1 MSRMAS
7 VAVPAGGAHLLPR
20 VSVAVVVAGFVA
32 AVVALAEVVGAGAW
46 WLTPPVL
53 LPLVWLV
60 AASLAVRARP
70 EHPGALLFA
79 GLGAG
84 HLVGFALG
92 VPLSLDRSGSSWDGW
107 GGFGLDVVALL
118 AYGLGFAALGAF
130 LATYPS
136 GRPGS
141 AAERWFLR
149 LSAPVVLLAVALEVT
164 THERV
169 ELVVEAARSTMPAP
183 AGLPL
188 VGLAVPAFGVVPLL
202 AVVGA
207 GLLVRRGRRANGEER
222 RQLSWAAGAGGLL
235 ALMLLLSP
243 VLGVLTPEPV
253 NAALFLVV
261 VSVIPFVLLAGLVRY
276 RLMDVDLYVTRTL
289 ASGLVVVIVLTAYAV
304 TAAVT
309 ADDRAATAAVVV
321 VAALTG
327 IPLMRL
333 VSRGVD
339 RWFSGG
345 RVRGHELLRQ
355 LADSFDSAHGDEI
368 ASRTAAAVA
377 DGLDVAWVRLVAG
390 DLVATAGAAAG
401 TPSGRAPEL
410 TVPLEAGT
418 DLVGRLECG
427 PRHGG
432 WSANEVGE
440 VELLCHHAALA
451 LHNADLSRRL
461 AAQVEELRASR
472 LRIVRAELEVRRRLE
487 RDLHDGV
494 QQQVVALIAHLG
506 ALRVMIAADS
516 PAASVVAAAHAQA
529 GLCLRDLRAVVQGVH
544 PPVLMDQG
552 VVEAVESRVGLLPVP
567 VEVVSELE
575 RRYPP
580 ETEAAAYYVVSEA
593 LTNVVKHAAAGRAEV
608 RFTATEAGALL
619 VSVSDDGIG
628 MAPDQVLRG
637 LDNLRDRV
645 EALDGRLSVESGPQ
659 GTTVSALLPTEAVN
673 AGV

>member
-20 VSVAVVVAGFVA
+20 VSVAVVVAGYVA
-32 AVVALAEVVGAGAW
+32 AVVALAEVVGAGAPT
-46 WLTPPVL
+46 LAPPVL

-60 AASLAVRARP
+60 AASMAVRARP
-70 EHPGALLFA
+70 GHPGALLFA
-79 GLGAG
+79 GLGTG

-92 VPLSLDRSGSSWDGW
+92 VPLSVDPSLDGW
-107 GGFGLDVVALL
+107 GTFGLDAAGLL
-118 AYGLGFAALGAF
+118 AYGLGFASLGAF

-136 GRPGS
+136 GSPRS
-141 AAERWFLR
+141 VAERWFLR
-149 LSAPVVLLAVALEVT
+149 LSVPVVLLAVALETT
-164 THERV
+164 THDRV
-169 ELVVEAARSTMPAP
+169 ALVVEAGRSTMPAP
-183 AGLPL
+183 EGLPL
-188 VGLAVPAFGVVPLL
+188 IALAVPAFGAVPLL

-207 GLLVRRGRRANGEER
+207 VLLVARGRRAVGEER

-243 VLGVLTPEPV
+243 LLGLLTPEPV
-253 NAALFLVV
+253 NAVLFLVV

-289 ASGLVVVIVLTAYAV
+289 ASGLVVLIVLTAYAV
-304 TAAVT
+304 TAALT
-309 ADDRAATAAVVV
+309 ADSRAATAVVVV

-327 IPLMRL
+327 VPLMRL

-345 RVRGHELLRQ
+345 RVRGQELLRR
-355 LADSFDSAHGDEI
+355 LADSFDAAPGNEI
-368 ASRTAAAVA
+368 AYRTAAAVA
-377 DGLDVAWVRLVAG
+377 DGLEVAWVRLVAG
-390 DLVATAGAAAG
+390 DLVATAG
-401 TPSGRAPEL
+401 TPTAREPEL
-410 TVPLEAGT
+410 TVPLEAGA

-432 WSANEVGE
+432 WSSDEVRE
-440 VELLCHHAALA
+440 VELVCHHAALA
-451 LHNADLSRRL
+451 LHNADLSGRL

-506 ALRVMIAADS
+506 ALRVMVSADD
-516 PAASVVAAAHAQA
+516 PAAPVVAQAHAQA

-544 PPVLMDQG
+544 PAVLMDQG
-552 VVEAVESRVGLLPVP
+552 VVEAVESRAGLLPVP

-575 RRYPP
+575 GRYRP

-593 LTNVVKHAAAGRAEV
+593 LTNVVKHAAAGQAEV
-608 RFTATEAGALL
+608 RFTATETGDLL
-619 VSVSDDGIG
+619 ISVSDDGIG
-628 MAPDQVLRG
+628 MAPNQVRRG

-645 EALDGRLSVESGPQ
+645 EALEGWLSVESGPQ
-659 GTTVSALLPTEAVN
+659 GTTVRALLPSEAVD